1 MNIANI
7 YPVTYRNALHY
18 AGLRGDIEEID
29 RLTDELARMGYCRKR
44 SDDATQFSA
53 PMQVSQQ

>member
-1 MNIANI
+1 MNIANF

-44 SDDATQFSA
+44 TDNAMQFSVELN
-53 PMQVSQQ
+53 QTQQ